1 MSKRMPHEV
10 SAEDSAP
17 PPLDRAATGAL
28 DLRHALAASRQ
39 HLGAA
44 LQQIDALLEQRSGL
58 EQQLIRLAQAVAQ
71 AHRRAHHDELTGLP
85 NRALLLDRFK
95 QAVALGAR
103 QQKQVALLFLDL
115 DGFKSINDALG
126 HAAGDRLLQQVAARL
141 AACIRTSD
149 TACRYGGDEFVIL
162 LPELDGQQSA
172 VSTAEKIR
180 AHLAKPYCVGT
191 TVITVTTSIG
201 IALYPVDGKEC
212 GDLIRVSDLK
222 MYHDKSRAPAPPR
235 ILEPA
240 LHTYIAIQ
248 AGSTIM
254 PTRTRRPTPAEQK
267 FERVQEEAFSNEG
280 APPTLPTS
288 PAANADDGGVT
299 AGEGQHCRSSGA

>member
-1 MSKRMPHEV
+1 
-10 SAEDSAP
+10 
-17 PPLDRAATGAL
+17 L
-28 DLRHALAASRQ
+28 DLRFALAASRQ

-44 LQQIDALLEQRSGL
+44 LQQIDALLEQRSRL

-71 AHRRAHHDELTGLP
+71 ARRHAHHDELTGLP

-126 HAAGDRLLQQVAARL
+126 HAAGDRLLQQAAARL

-149 TACRYGGDEFVIL
+149 TACRYGGDE
-162 LPELDGQQSA
+162 
-172 VSTAEKIR
+172 
-180 AHLAKPYCVGT
+180 
-191 TVITVTTSIG
+191 
-201 IALYPVDGKEC
+201 
-212 GDLIRVSDLK
+212 LIRVSDLQ

-280 APPTLPTS
+280 APPTVPAS
-288 PAANADDGGVT
+288 PAANAGDGGVP

>member
-1 MSKRMPHEV
+1 
-10 SAEDSAP
+10 
-17 PPLDRAATGAL
+17 L
-28 DLRHALAASRQ
+28 DLCFALAASRQ

-44 LQQIDALLEQRSGL
+44 LQQIDALLEQRSRL

-71 AHRRAHHDELTGLP
+71 ARRHAHHDELTGLP

-141 AACIRTSD
+141 VACIRTSD

-162 LPELDGQQSA
+162 LPELDGKQGA

-180 AHLAKPYCVGT
+180 AHLATPYCVDA
-191 TVITVTTSIG
+191 TVINVTTSIG

-212 GDLIRVSDLK
+212 SDLIRVSDVQ
-222 MYHDKSRAPAPPR
+222 MYQDKSRAPAPPR
-235 ILEPA
+235 IREPA
-240 LHTYIAIQ
+240 LQ
-248 AGSTIM
+248 A
-254 PTRTRRPTPAEQK
+254 
-267 FERVQEEAFSNEG
+267 
-280 APPTLPTS
+280 
-288 PAANADDGGVT
+288 
-299 AGEGQHCRSSGA
+299 

>member
-10 SAEDSAP
+10 SAQDSAP

-58 EQQLIRLAQAVAQ
+58 QQQLIRLAQAVAQ

-103 QQKQVALLFLDL
+103 QQKHVALLFLDL

-126 HAAGDRLLQQVAARL
+126 HAAGDQLLQQVAARL
-141 AACIRTSD
+141 VACIRISD

-162 LPELDGQQSA
+162 LPELDGKQGA

-180 AHLAKPYCVGT
+180 AHLATPYCVDA
-191 TVITVTTSIG
+191 TVINATTSIG

-212 GDLIRVSDLK
+212 SDLIRVSDVQ

-235 ILEPA
+235 IRVAA
-240 LHTYIAIQ
+240 LH
-248 AGSTIM
+248 
-254 PTRTRRPTPAEQK
+254 P
-267 FERVQEEAFSNEG
+267 
-280 APPTLPTS
+280 
-288 PAANADDGGVT
+288 
-299 AGEGQHCRSSGA
+299 